1 MKEPINLEFA
11 VAPQRSTLAYS
22 ERAPRPEPRASL
34 ATPSLRDTLHIRMP
48 ARILCASAEL
58 AVEALRAAELIG
70 WKVETEIASD
80 PIHAALSVDSSA
92 DGSRTLGIALIAAPT
107 LEQLVELGHRRLP
120 RLALAT
126 LERTHP
132 AARLRDV
139 ALDLGI
145 TTVTDIGPLLAA
157 LRLLDAGAEHPWA
170 ASLRTLG
177 EPDRA
182 RLRSAQTQGSRSGAS
197 FVTAGAEHYGVA
209 YAASASA
216 APLALGS
223 ASDTAAAVAA
233 LRDTDRTAL
242 RIEAS
247 VDGVDSQAVLDVL
260 FGPRRA
266 LSDPASKSA
275 LMPYGIP
282 LPTEE
287 LCGSASR
294 AAVEAGRIG
303 FPVRISLASP
313 DLRVWD
319 HADLSVDMVDNAAR
333 VRDTFRQLMGLA
345 KARLVTTT
353 RMPEPAATRAIA
365 ADDVIDRVLG
375 VMVTATA
382 ESRAMLGARAWPLP
396 EGRVAMEVA
405 FADAHGAAADDRT
418 LLVMP
423 ATTEQIERALERL
436 AGHTLILGSA
446 RSERRAH
453 LEAIADVLHRLC
465 AFVHDQRREVTSVE
479 LRPLALLLDGTIE
492 AREACVTVSDAFER
506 MLQTLPSARPA

>member
-1 MKEPINLEFA
+1 
-11 VAPQRSTLAYS
+11 
-22 ERAPRPEPRASL
+22 
-34 ATPSLRDTLHIRMP
+34 MP

-70 WKVETEIASD
+70 WKVETEIVSD
-80 PIHAALSVDSSA
+80 PIRAALSVAPASEGSS
-92 DGSRTLGIALIAAPT
+92 TLGIALIAAPT

-145 TTVTDIGPLLAA
+145 TTVTDVGPLLAA

-170 ASLRTLG
+170 ASLRTLA

-182 RLRSAQTQGSRSGAS
+182 RMRIAQTQGSRSGAS
-197 FVTAGAEHYGVA
+197 FVAADAERCVA
-209 YAASASA
+209 YAASATA
-216 APLALGS
+216 APIALGG
-223 ASDTAAAVAA
+223 ANDTAAAVAA

-266 LSDPASKSA
+266 LSDPASKLA
-275 LMPYGIP
+275 LTPYGIP

-294 AAVEAGRIG
+294 AAVEAGRMG

-345 KARLVTTT
+345 KARLVAAPSALAPAST
-353 RMPEPAATRAIA
+353 RSTG

-382 ESRAMLGARAWPLP
+382 ESRALLGARAWPLP
-396 EGRVAMEVA
+396 EGRVAMEIA

-436 AGHTLILGSA
+436 AGHTLILGNV

-453 LEAIADVLHRLC
+453 LESIADVLHRLC
-465 AFVHDQRREVTSVE
+465 AFVHDRRREVTSVE

-506 MLQTLPSARPA
+506 MLHTLPNAQPA

>member
-1 MKEPINLEFA
+1 
-11 VAPQRSTLAYS
+11 
-22 ERAPRPEPRASL
+22 
-34 ATPSLRDTLHIRMP
+34 MP
-48 ARILCASAEL
+48 VRILCDCAEL

-70 WKVETEIASD
+70 WQVEAEIASD
-80 PIHAALSVDSSA
+80 PIAAALAA
-92 DGSRTLGIALIAAPT
+92 DGSNALGIAQVSAPT
-107 LEQLVELGHRRLP
+107 LEQLVALGHRRLP
-120 RLALAT
+120 KLALAM
-126 LERTHP
+126 LERSHS
-132 AARLRDV
+132 AARLSAV
-139 ALDLGI
+139 AGDLGI
-145 TTVTDIGPLLAA
+145 TAVTDIAPLVAA
-157 LRLLDAGAEHPWA
+157 LRLLQEGAEHPWA
-170 ASLRTLG
+170 ASLRTLP

-182 RLRSAQTQGSRSGAS
+182 RMRIAQTEGARSGAS
-197 FVTAGAEHYGVA
+197 FVSGEHGAIAYEPRSGTAAFAVGR
-209 YAASASA
+209 
-216 APLALGS
+216 
-223 ASDTAAAVAA
+223 ASDVAAAVAA
-233 LRDTDRTAL
+233 LRDTDRSAL

-247 VDGVDSQAVLDVL
+247 VDGVDDKAVLDVL

-287 LCGSASR
+287 LCASASR

-345 KARLVTTT
+345 KSRLTK
-353 RMPEPAATRAIA
+353 PAASTSTPSMTLRPASS
-365 ADDVIDRVLG
+365 DDVIDRVLG

-382 ESRAMLGARAWPLP
+382 ESRAWLGARAWPLP

-405 FADAHGAAADDRT
+405 FADAHGTAADDRT

-423 ATTEQIERALERL
+423 ATAEQIERALERL
-436 AGHTLILGSA
+436 AGCSLILGNV

-453 LEAIADVLHRLC
+453 LDAIADVLHRLC
-465 AFVHDQRREVTSVE
+465 AFVHDRRREVTSVE

-506 MLQTLPSARPA
+506 MLHAPPSARPA

>member
-1 MKEPINLEFA
+1 
-11 VAPQRSTLAYS
+11 
-22 ERAPRPEPRASL
+22 
-34 ATPSLRDTLHIRMP
+34 MP
-48 ARILCASAEL
+48 VRILCDCAEL
-58 AVEALRAAELIG
+58 AVEALRAAEQLG

-80 PIHAALSVDSSA
+80 PIRAALRA
-92 DGSRTLGIALIAAPT
+92 EPAATATLGIAVVAAPS
-107 LEQLVELGHRRLP
+107 LEQLVELGHRRMP
-120 RLALAT
+120 RLALAMI
-126 LERTHP
+126 EHSHQ
-132 AARLRDV
+132 AARLREV

-145 TTVTDIGPLLAA
+145 STVTDVAPLLTA
-157 LRLLDAGAEHPWA
+157 LRLLEDGADHPWA
-170 ASLRTLG
+170 ASLRALP
-177 EPDRA
+177 ELDRA
-182 RLRSAQTQGSRSGAS
+182 RLRKAQTQGARSGAS
-197 FVTAGAEHYGVA
+197 FVPSEHSGVA
-209 YAASASA
+209 FAASTTAAPFDLGHASA
-216 APLALGS
+216 VAE
-223 ASDTAAAVAA
+223 AVSA
-233 LRDTDRTAL
+233 LRDTDRSAE

-287 LCGSASR
+287 LCASASR

-345 KARLVTTT
+345 KSRL
-353 RMPEPAATRAIA
+353 EPASAATQALPVQRVP
-365 ADDVIDRVLG
+365 DVIDRVLG

-382 ESRAMLGARAWPLP
+382 ESRALLGARAWPLP
-396 EGRVAMEVA
+396 EGRVAMELS

-423 ATTEQIERALERL
+423 ATVEQIERVLERL
-436 AGHTLILGSA
+436 AGHSLIFGNT
-446 RSERRAH
+446 RSERRTH
-453 LEAIADVLHRLC
+453 VDAIADVLHRLS
-465 AFVHDQRREVTSVE
+465 AFVHDRRREVTSVE

-506 MLQTLPSARPA
+506 MLYAPPNAQPA

>member
-1 MKEPINLEFA
+1 
-11 VAPQRSTLAYS
+11 
-22 ERAPRPEPRASL
+22 
-34 ATPSLRDTLHIRMP
+34 MP

-80 PIHAALSVDSSA
+80 PIGAAVSS
-92 DGSRTLGIALIAAPT
+92 DGARTLGIALIGAPT
-107 LEQLVELGHRRLP
+107 LEQLVQLGHRRLP

-170 ASLRTLG
+170 ASLRTLA

-182 RLRSAQTQGSRSGAS
+182 RLRSAQAEGSRSGAS
-197 FVTAGAEHYGVA
+197 IVAAEADSSGVA
-209 YAASASA
+209 YVASAGGS
-216 APLALGS
+216 PITLGG
-223 ASDTAAAVAA
+223 ANDAAAAIAA

-275 LMPYGIP
+275 LQPYGIP
-282 LPTEE
+282 TPTEE
-287 LCGSASR
+287 LCASASR

-319 HADLSVDMVDNAAR
+319 HADLSIDMVDNAAR

-345 KARLVTTT
+345 KARLVAK
-353 RMPEPAATRAIA
+353 PSAIAPAAVRYPGS
-365 ADDVIDRVLG
+365 DDVIDRVLG

-382 ESRAMLGARAWPLP
+382 ESRALLGARAWPLP
-396 EGRVAMEVA
+396 EGRVAMEIA

-436 AGHTLILGSA
+436 AGHTLILGSI

-453 LEAIADVLHRLC
+453 LDAIADVLHRLC
-465 AFVHDQRREVTSVE
+465 AFVHDRRREVTTVE

-506 MLQTLPSARPA
+506 MLHAAPNARPA

>member
-1 MKEPINLEFA
+1 
-11 VAPQRSTLAYS
+11 
-22 ERAPRPEPRASL
+22 
-34 ATPSLRDTLHIRMP
+34 MP
-48 ARILCASAEL
+48 VRILCDCAEL

-70 WKVETEIASD
+70 WQVETEIAGD
-80 PIHAALSVDSSA
+80 PIAAALAADSSNP
-92 DGSRTLGIALIAAPT
+92 LGIAQVAAPT
-107 LEQLVELGHRRLP
+107 LEQLVALGHRRLP
-120 RLALAT
+120 KLTLAM
-126 LERTHP
+126 LERSHT

-145 TTVTDIGPLLAA
+145 TAVTDVAPLLAA
-157 LRLLDAGAEHPWA
+157 LRLLHEGAEHPWA
-170 ASLRTLG
+170 ASLRALP

-182 RLRSAQTQGSRSGAS
+182 RMRMAQTQGARSGAS
-197 FVTAGAEHYGVA
+197 FVSGERGAIAFATGGSG
-209 YAASASA
+209 AAFE
-216 APLALGS
+216 LGR
-223 ASDTAAAVAA
+223 ASDVAAAVAA
-233 LRDTDRTAL
+233 LRDTDRATL

-247 VDGVDSQAVLDVL
+247 VDGVDSKAVLDVL

-287 LCGSASR
+287 LCASASR

-345 KARLVTTT
+345 KARLVTKPNASSAASTT
-353 RMPEPAATRAIA
+353 LRPPSEG
-365 ADDVIDRVLG
+365 DVVDRVLG

-382 ESRAMLGARAWPLP
+382 ESRALLGARAWPLP
-396 EGRVAMEVA
+396 EGRVAMEIS
-405 FADAHGAAADDRT
+405 FADAHGSAADDRT

-423 ATTEQIERALERL
+423 ATAEQIERALERL
-436 AGHTLILGSA
+436 AGHSLILGTV

-453 LEAIADVLHRLC
+453 LEAIADVLHRLS
-465 AFVHDQRREVTSVE
+465 AFVHDRRREVTSVE

-492 AREACVTVSDAFER
+492 VREACVTVSDAFER
-506 MLQTLPSARPA
+506 MLYTPPTAQPA